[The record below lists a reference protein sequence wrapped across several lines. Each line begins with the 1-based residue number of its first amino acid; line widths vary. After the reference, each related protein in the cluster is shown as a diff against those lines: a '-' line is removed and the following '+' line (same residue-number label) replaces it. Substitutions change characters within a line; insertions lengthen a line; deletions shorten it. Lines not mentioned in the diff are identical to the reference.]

1 METKREKVVIIG
13 SGPAG
18 LTAALY
24 TARAMLDPVVIVG
37 DQLGG
42 QIALSSEVEN
52 YPGFVDT
59 ISGFELTDALQKQA
73 AKFGTRYD
81 YDHVV
86 SVDFENGTPFT
97 VRTHTSEYVADVV
110 IVTAGASPR
119 KLGIPGEDEFW
130 GRGVSTCGTCD
141 GFFYKGKKVVVVGGG
156 DSAMEEGIF
165 LTKFADSV
173 TVIHRRD
180 ELRAGP
186 ALQKRAFANEKMH
199 FIWDTVVEEVLGEE
213 TVTGVRMRNV
223 KTDEVS
229 DMETDGFFIFIGHVP
244 NSQIFED
251 QLEMDEQ
258 GYIISDELMRTNVE
272 GVFVAGEIQ
281 DAIYRQVATSA
292 GQGVAAAMSAE
303 RWLAERE
310 SEEPEATAVA

>member
-1 METKREKVVIIG
+1 MEENKTVQREKAVIIG

-24 TARAMLDPVVIVG
+24 TARAMLEPVVIVG

-52 YPGFVDT
+52 YPAFEEA
-59 ISGFELTDALQKQA
+59 ISGFELTDRMQKQA

-81 YDHVV
+81 YDHVTG
-86 SVDFENGTPFT
+86 VDFTQGSPFT
-97 VRTHTSEYVADVV
+97 VKTYNKEYVADTV

-119 KLGIPGEDEFW
+119 KLGIPGEDKYW

-165 LTKFADSV
+165 LTKFANSV

-180 ELRAGP
+180 TLRAGP
-186 ALQKRAFANEKMH
+186 TLQKRAFANEKMN
-199 FIWDTVVEEVLGEE
+199 FIWDTVVEEVLGDGNK
-213 TVTGVRMRNV
+213 VTGVRIRNV
-223 KTDEVS
+223 ETDEVS
-229 DMETDGFFIFIGHVP
+229 EMETDGFFLFIGHIP
-244 NSQIFED
+244 NSQILSG
-251 QLEMDEQ
+251 QLELDEQ
-258 GYIISDELMRTNVE
+258 GFVITDELMRTSIE
-272 GVFVAGEIQ
+272 GVFAAGEIQ
-281 DAIYRQVATSA
+281 DSVYRQVATSV
-292 GQGVAAAMSAE
+292 GQGCAAAMSAE
-303 RWLAERE
+303 RWLSERE
-310 SEEPEATAVA
+310 